1 MLQVNLEILQERLF
15 SKNFAFLFKYAAGG
29 HNPGPVVV
37 QEKYIIIFIIIKW
50 GKDRILEF
58 AVVILIFLTSLRQQ
72 WFFLVEQ
79 NLYIQ
84 YE

>member
-15 SKNFAFLFKYAAGG
+15 SKKFAFLFKYAAGS
-29 HNPGPVVV
+29 HNPVVV

-50 GKDRILEF
+50 GKNRILGF
-58 AVVILIFLTSLRQQ
+58 ALVILIFLTSLRQQ
-72 WFFLVEQ
+72 LFFLVEQ